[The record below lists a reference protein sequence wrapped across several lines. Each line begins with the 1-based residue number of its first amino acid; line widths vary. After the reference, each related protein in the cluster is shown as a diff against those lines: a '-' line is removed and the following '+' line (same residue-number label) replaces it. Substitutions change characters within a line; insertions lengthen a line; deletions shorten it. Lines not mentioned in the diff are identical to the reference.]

1 MFYHL
6 AGTVSDIDINLAV
19 VDCGGVGY
27 AVNTTVN
34 TLSKIKL
41 NEKAKLYISEYI
53 KEDSFELYGF
63 ATLSEKRCFDM
74 LLTVSGI
81 GPKAAQAILSAAT
94 PEGLAIAIMNGDEK
108 AITVAQGVGKKI
120 AQRVILELKDKVSKE
135 MGSSSVELPVIHSPA
150 DGDSRNEAVAALMVL
165 GYSTPEINSAL
176 KGMDISGMST
186 EQIVK
191 IALKNLMEGGKT

>member
-6 AGTVSDIDINLAV
+6 EGIITDIDINLAV

-27 AVNTTVN
+27 AVNTTAN
-34 TLSKIKL
+34 TLSQIKIK
-41 NEKAKLYISEYI
+41 EKAKLYISEYI
-53 KEDSFELYGF
+53 KEDCFDLYGF
-63 ATLSEKRCFDM
+63 ATLSEKRCFEM

-81 GPKAAQAILSAAT
+81 GPKAAQAILSTST
-94 PEGLAIAIMNGDEK
+94 PEALAIAIMNGDEK

-135 MGSSSVELPVIHSPA
+135 AGSVATEMPAVVSVA
-150 DGDSRNEAVAALMVL
+150 DGDARNDAIVALMVL
-165 GYSTPEINSAL
+165 GYSVPEINSVL
-176 KGMDISGMST
+176 RKMDISGMST

-191 IALKNLMEGGKT
+191 IALKNLM

>member
-19 VDCGGVGY
+19 IDCGGVGY

-63 ATLSEKRCFDM
+63 ATLSEKR
-74 LLTVSGI
+74 
-81 GPKAAQAILSAAT
+81 
-94 PEGLAIAIMNGDEK
+94 
-108 AITVAQGVGKKI
+108 
-120 AQRVILELKDKVSKE
+120 
-135 MGSSSVELPVIHSPA
+135 
-150 DGDSRNEAVAALMVL
+150 
-165 GYSTPEINSAL
+165 
-176 KGMDISGMST
+176 
-186 EQIVK
+186 
-191 IALKNLMEGGKT
+191 

>member
-19 VDCGGVGY
+19 IDCGGVGY

-34 TLSKIKL
+34 TLSRIKL

-53 KEDSFELYGF
+53 KEDSFDLYGF

-191 IALKNLMEGGKT
+191 IALKNLM

>member
-6 AGTVSDIDINLAV
+6 AGTVSDIDIHLAV
-19 VDCGGVGY
+19 IDCGGVGY

-191 IALKNLMEGGKT
+191 IALKNLM

>member
-135 MGSSSVELPVIHSPA
+135 MGSASVELPVIHSPA

-191 IALKNLMEGGKT
+191 IALKNLM

>member
-19 VDCGGVGY
+19 IDCGGVGY

-150 DGDSRNEAVAALMVL
+150 DGDARNEAVAALMVL

-191 IALKNLMEGGKT
+191 IALKNLM